1 VLCTYVRRG
10 ATAVCIE
17 DDLETLPGWPQRRE
31 ISRRRW
37 PVDPQDPR
45 LGRRCALAESS
56 GVHKAPALYNSSALH
71 PLSRE

>member
-1 VLCTYVRRG
+1 MSKVGFVTSKVDKEMRG
-10 ATAVCIE
+10 LGQNRLA
-17 DDLETLPGWPQRRE
+17 
-31 ISRRRW
+31 ISGGSRW
-37 PVDPQDPR
+37 GISVDPQDPR